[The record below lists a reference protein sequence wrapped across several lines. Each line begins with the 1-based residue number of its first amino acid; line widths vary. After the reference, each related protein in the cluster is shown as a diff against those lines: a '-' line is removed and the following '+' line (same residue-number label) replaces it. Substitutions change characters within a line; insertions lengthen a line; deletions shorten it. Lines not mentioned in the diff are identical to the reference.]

1 MIFSIAWKNVWRN
14 KLRSSIVISSIVIGL
29 LGGIFYLAVAKGMVQ
44 QQVNSAIHTEI
55 SNIQMHHPQFLINDE
70 IKYSINNPDEKIEK
84 IKNLSAVSAV
94 TSRITS
100 PAMISSAVTGT
111 GIFIRGISVA
121 EEKKVTNL
129 HSLIIDGTYFESHI
143 KNQILIGEKLANKL
157 KVKIKSK
164 VVITIQNVSGEIS
177 YSAFRVVGIFK
188 TNNSNYDQ
196 MNVFVKKSVLASIL
210 NFDKAKSTEI
220 AILLKHNNLTNKA
233 VVEINQIFKKEIEE
247 KILIAQTW
255 EEISPVLKMMNEM
268 TVQYSMIFVI
278 IILVA
283 LSFGIINTMLM
294 AIMERVREIGMLMA
308 IGMNK
313 TRVFLMILLETVFLS
328 ISGGFLGLTVS
339 WIVIKITGTTG
350 IDLSVIADGLNS
362 MGYSSFLYPELEF
375 NYYLLIGLL
384 VVVTAILA
392 SIMPARKALKFNPVE
407 AVRHDA

>member
-14 KLRSSIVISSIVIGL
+14 KLRSLIVISSIIIGL

-44 QQVNSAIHTEI
+44 QQVNSAIHNEI
-55 SNIQMHHPQFLINDE
+55 SNIQLHHPEFLINDE
-70 IKYSINNPDEKIEK
+70 IRYTIQNPDEKVGQ
-84 IKNLSAVSAV
+84 IKKLAGISEV

-100 PAMISSAVTGT
+100 PAMISSAITGT
-111 GIFIRGISVA
+111 GIFIRGINV
-121 EEKKVTNL
+121 EKEQKITDI
-129 HSLIIDGTYFESHI
+129 HSLLVDGTYFDSPI
-143 KNQILIGEKLANKL
+143 KNQILIGEKLATKL
-157 KVKIKSK
+157 KVKVKSK
-164 VVITIQNVSGEIS
+164 IVVTIQSVSGDIL
-177 YSAFRVVGIFK
+177 YAAFRVVGIYK
-188 TNNSNYDQ
+188 TNNSNFDQ
-196 MNVFVKKSVLASIL
+196 TNVFVKKEDLVNIL
-210 NFDKAKSTEI
+210 GFDKTKATEI
-220 AILLKHNNLTNKA
+220 AVLLSHNNLTDTTASKIKKMFSSEIKA
-233 VVEINQIFKKEIEE
+233 KTIVV
-247 KILIAQTW
+247 QTW
-255 EEISPVLKMMNEM
+255 DEISPVLKMMNEM

-313 TRVFLMILLETVFLS
+313 SKVFFMILLETVFLS
-328 ISGGFLGLTVS
+328 ITGGFFGLAIS
-339 WIVIKITGTTG
+339 WVIVQITATTG

-375 NYYLLIGLL
+375 DYYILIGVL